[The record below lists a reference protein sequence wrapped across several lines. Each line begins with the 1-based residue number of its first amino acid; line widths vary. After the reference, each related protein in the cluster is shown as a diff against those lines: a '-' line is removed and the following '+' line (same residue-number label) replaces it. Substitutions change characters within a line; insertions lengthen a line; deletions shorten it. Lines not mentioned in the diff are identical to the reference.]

1 MLTPTC
7 GFQILFVAR
16 QIYEGDHFRRF
27 LAHLNVQEA
36 IKQESLGFLIIYSY
50 SSQSYAK
57 RMPFVRISNFDFA

>member
-7 GFQILFVAR
+7 GFQILFMAR

-36 IKQESLGFLIIYSY
+36 IKQESLGFQIFSCFSY
-50 SSQSYAK
+50 TSITRLS
-57 RMPFVRISNFDFA
+57 M

>member
-27 LAHLNVQEA
+27 LAHLNAQEA
-36 IKQESLGFLIIYSY
+36 IEQESLKF
-50 SSQSYAK
+50 
-57 RMPFVRISNFDFA
+57 SNFSQLFITMLSEENAFV